1 MHVFLHFG
9 TFGLNVLQLIL
20 ASKLSE
26 LEQFENRAEN
36 YQKASKCVK
45 IEPMPLSSS
54 RKGIFGWS
62 DGVCVVKL
70 NFKEGLLS

>member
-1 MHVFLHFG
+1 MHFKQFSLM
-9 TFGLNVLQLIL
+9 VLKWIL

-26 LEQFENRAEN
+26 VEQFENWAEN
-36 YQKASKCVK
+36 YQIASKCVK
-45 IEPMPLSSS
+45 IKPMPLSSS

-62 DGVCVVKL
+62 DGVYAVKL